1 MDATKTPKTRG
12 EAKWEEIL
20 ADPRNAKERDDPDF
34 RRAVAEALLFGGPT
48 ADAALSDLGRRGLA
62 VWPGELWLCRW
73 ERVALLAVEVMDSAG
88 LAEAASDPSNRWSV
102 LASETIA
109 RREAA
114 ELHKA
119 AKQPK
124 KPASPL
130 RGRL

>member
-12 EAKWEEIL
+12 EAKWAEIL
-20 ADPRNAKERDDPDF
+20 ADPCYFSDDPDA
-34 RRAVAEALLFGGPT
+34 RAAVVAALIFGGPT
-48 ADAALSDLGRRGLA
+48 AEAMLSDLGRRGLA
-62 VWPGELWLCRW
+62 VWPGELWLCRR